1 MRRYTARSCAY
12 VCPTCNLII
21 SVTCHVPWKRCFR
34 WLVPEGK
41 ALDAAA
47 PDKKDAAGK
56 ALEAAVLDK
65 KDDGSA
71 VVQKSGAD

>member
-1 MRRYTARSCAY
+1 MQDLEKLSKEE
-12 VCPTCNLII
+12 LIDRI
-21 SVTCHVPWKRCFR
+21 EKAAEVL
-34 WLVPEGK
+34 LVPEGK
-41 ALDAAA
+41 ALDAAV
-47 PDKKDAAGK
+47 PDKKDATGK